1 MNAVPNT
8 QPDPVAAG
16 GAPTAAAVPATA
28 PPVVMDREFIIR
40 NQIIERYLG
49 GKLPLKGAQD
59 FERYCHEH
67 PDMLDDIGL
76 TERINA
82 ALRLLDAGGRA
93 TPWEER
99 PRRLWE
105 QLPAFLAVCAL
116 CVAGAVT
123 ALVLLHKLGVRDG
136 TISTLKTRL
145 AASPLEPA
153 QSTRTVTI
161 IPSRTAPTRTSAV
174 TVGGGEAQM
183 ADLRFDVSWS
193 TFSAFR
199 VTIDRVDQGR
209 VAVLHNVLKDSLG
222 SVHIG
227 FNSSALGPGDYQF
240 TLEGLNWRGD
250 AVAQAW
256 ATVGVAH

>member
-1 MNAVPNT
+1 MNAAPHS
-8 QPDPVAAG
+8 QPEPAAG
-16 GAPTAAAVPATA
+16 TTVSDTTPGPATPA
-28 PPVVMDREFIIR
+28 PAVMDREFILR

-59 FERYCHEH
+59 FERYCREH
-67 PDMLDDIGL
+67 PDLLDDIGL

-105 QLPAFLAVCAL
+105 RLPAFLAVCGLAL
-116 CVAGAVT
+116 GCAAT
-123 ALVLLHKLGVRDG
+123 ALVLLHRLDARDQV
-136 TISTLKTRL
+136 ISALSSRVT
-145 AASPLEPA
+145 AAPLDPA
-153 QSTRTVTI
+153 QSTRSVTV
-161 IPSRTAPTRTSAV
+161 IPSRTAPTRSSGLTFGGSA
-174 TVGGGEAQM
+174 AQM

-193 TFSAFR
+193 PFSAFR

-222 SVHIG
+222 SLHIA
-227 FNSSALGPGDYQF
+227 FNSSALGPGAYQF
-240 TLEGLNWRGD
+240 TLEGLDWRGEP
-250 AVAQAW
+250 VAQAW
-256 ATVGVAH
+256 ATIGIVH